1 MFILWVSVFEPEVC
15 DLSSLSSDTHA
26 GLVVLPESNRNRA
39 KKRRGF
45 PLICHFMGVTVCH
58 SEQGARDVERVG

>member
-39 KKRRGF
+39 KKEGRVPIDLSLYG
-45 PLICHFMGVTVCH
+45 GH
-58 SEQGARDVERVG
+58 SEHGARDVERVG